1 MSDAT
6 SDERHGGEAATLPF
20 ADRLFW
26 LSLVIM
32 VFGGGTWRVL
42 QLGLEQADDPRVA
55 ISLPRRGPSI
65 DFMPTAS
72 INAPRAKQAGA
83 PVSAKP
89 RPKSPA
95 PAASPPR

>member
-1 MSDAT
+1 MSEAT

-42 QLGLEQADDPRVA
+42 QLGLEQADTPRVA
-55 ISLPRRGPSI
+55 TSRPQRGFSI
-65 DFMPTAS
+65 DPMPTAS
-72 INAPRAKQAGA
+72 INTQRAKRSGA
-83 PVSAKP
+83 PISMKQKP
-89 RPKSPA
+89 KAPA
-95 PAASPPR
+95 PVASQPR